1 MIINNNPNLHIY
13 DYKLENFK
21 SFRKEMIINAG
32 LTKNQFNN
40 TNVLL
45 DKMILNIDT
54 YSPKYY
60 EYKEGL
66 FYDVSPNIIK
76 IK

>member
-40 TNVLL
+40 TNVFL
-45 DKMILNIDT
+45 DKMIFKID
-54 YSPKYY
+54 
-60 EYKEGL
+60 KEGL
-66 FYDVSPNIIK
+66 FYDFKDTYKNYLISFR
-76 IK
+76 